1 VIDFGLAVK
10 MPESGIVYPYSPENE
25 NAIVVPIFGPPERVL
40 NQRWRIMTIFVVNTV
55 DSTWSYT
62 SDVWELAFLFS
73 VMSDR
78 ERTLPFTDL
87 TYN

>member
-1 VIDFGLAVK
+1 MIDFGLAVK

-25 NAIVVPIFGPPERVL
+25 NARVFSVIAPPERVL
-40 NQRWRIMTIFVVNTV
+40 NQRWSIMTRFVVYTV